1 MKVDFFGLFICFFHL
16 PLVSLPPHFTF
27 IHSHCLETCF
37 SVEAWLNTIWMT
49 LLERSLTQFF
59 RPHWRVG
66 ERHVGSVKKV
76 LIFCFVFFHGPAVSS
91 EHRNNMPNPV
101 RKTKSLRPPFMGY
114 KYCRWCW
121 DPDLGCLSTYN
132 HHWLSRR
139 AVSEMDK
146 KQKRK
151 SEKDCN
157 YCWNMNMFKDTV
169 KDAVCCFV
177 LLFFHCWT
185 QANFWTQGAV
195 HIRGL

>member
-16 PLVSLPPHFTF
+16 PPVSLPPHFTF
-27 IHSHCLETCF
+27 IHSHCLETCL

-49 LLERSLTQFF
+49 LLERSFTQFF

-76 LIFCFVFFHGPAVSS
+76 LIFCFVFFTAPLYLQNI
-91 EHRNNMPNPV
+91 E
-101 RKTKSLRPPFMGY
+101 TI
-114 KYCRWCW
+114 CRTQCVKQNLSGHLLWGINIVVGAEIQIW
-121 DPDLGCLSTYN
+121 DVWAHIITTDS
-132 HHWLSRR
+132 